1 VCSGVNYAC
10 AFEVRS
16 GYSVSGSMVKLPLR
30 GEVYAGFL
38 GLQCVLLVVALA
50 SVLLLK
56 NAKDDD
62 VVSVAVTAEYLE
74 DLPGCLAII
83 NGDPQ
88 AAKDSFGAL
97 MRARRRPKGLSTEFY
112 RNITRDCAA
121 YVETRG
127 FVAAPRSA
135 EERDFA
141 IAYSMVIHGQIEM
154 FERLLRALYQPQNV
168 YCVHVDAKS
177 PRDFLDAVRS
187 IVACFPNVFMASR
200 MEVVIYATWSRV
212 QADLN
217 CMADLLRSPVPWRYM
232 LNTCGTDFPIKTNA
246 EMVKALLLLKARNS
260 MESEPTR
267 EHKTRR
273 WRYHHEVT
281 ADSIV
286 QTEKEKRPPPIAYM
300 VATRAFVRHVI
311 EDPEIQAFV
320 KWEKDTYCP
329 DEHMWA
335 TMQRMPSVPGSNPAD
350 RKYDESDM
358 TAVARLVKW
367 HGLDGERSKGAPYAP
382 YAPCTGVY
390 RRSVCVYGAGDLN
403 WLLRQKHLLANKFD
417 HEVDDVSIRCLE
429 AYLHFKARGTQ

>member
-1 VCSGVNYAC
+1 MTTW
-10 AFEVRS
+10 
-16 GYSVSGSMVKLPLR
+16 VSAP
-30 GEVYAGFL
+30 
-38 GLQCVLLVVALA
+38 
-50 SVLLLK
+50 
-56 NAKDDD
+56 
-62 VVSVAVTAEYLE
+62 VTAEYLE

-97 MRARRRPKGLSTEFY
+97 MRARRRPKGLTNEFY
-112 RNITRDCAA
+112 RNVTGDCAA

-135 EERDFA
+135 EERDFP

-177 PRDFLDAVRS
+177 PWDFLDAVRS
-187 IVACFPNVFMASR
+187 IVSCFPNDGGGDLR
-200 MEVVIYATWSRV
+200 HVVAG
-212 QADLN
+212 AGGPELHGGP
-217 CMADLLRSPVPWRYM
+217 AALPVPWRYM

-246 EMVKALLLLKARNS
+246 EMVKALLLLRGHNS

-286 QTEKEKRPPPIAYM
+286 QTEEEKRPPPIASPMFQGNAYM
-300 VATRAFVRHVI
+300 VATRDFVRHVI

-320 KWEKDTYCP
+320 EWEKDTYCP

-350 RKYDESDM
+350 GKYDESDM

-367 HGLDGERSKGAPYAP
+367 NGLDGERSEGAP

-390 RRSVCVYGAGDLN
+390 RRSVCVYGAGDLH
-403 WLLRQKHLLANKFD
+403 WVLRQKHLLANKFD

-429 AYLHFKARGTQ
+429 AYLHFKAWGTQ